1 MLTLEHVTKEYG
13 NKTAL
18 ADITL
23 TFPDKGLVIVCGES
37 GCGKT
42 TLLNIASGADLPSF
56 GKVFWC
62 GCELNASNVE
72 QFRRGKVSDV
82 YQDFMLVD
90 EMSCAENI
98 RLAAEACGKTLSD
111 DEVLT
116 LLSRAGL
123 PDDVFSKRVSLLSGG
138 EKQRVAV
145 ARALV
150 KDGAIVFA
158 DEPTGNL
165 DRKNGE
171 TIMSLL
177 REIADERLV
186 IVVSHNERL
195 NREYGQYSVVLE
207 DGCVLSSDLPELP
220 SAAQESSKAFGAA
233 KPKLSLKRVVGL
245 TRTGFE
251 KNMTKCVFAA
261 IAFLFIFAFSVIVN
275 TLFICDLPLALASSL
290 DSSYGKNLYF
300 EPKPSDEGDDALFL
314 KLRDDASPV
323 WGFGLNA
330 AYLGFNPVFFN
341 MPGISSLKLSVS
353 DAIEYDPSLGAD
365 VDVVCGD
372 FPERPDQVMLSVYF
386 VDILL
391 QSEFFGD
398 CSSAEELIGK
408 TLPVS
413 SRNLYSSSNSNQ
425 SLTFNEY
432 SQYIEFEISGF
443 FSTKLPSDE
452 LAELKED
459 SYVSYCNVIQASFLY
474 DSAFVGAGYGDRI
487 KLYRAADLLTVMD
500 QSGSVVASVLGYD
513 EYASYA
519 DSLVGDVIALDCG
532 SVYYE
537 VVDGERV
544 PRLLNPERMELTVTG
559 IVDEGN
565 YLFRDGVILSPEQR
579 NEYIVK
585 TEYSVNGFF
594 FDFSDKPSSYA
605 AILQLERDINSVY
618 TSSGNDFGGILKDRL
633 VGENSSGVHTF
644 FDNIYE
650 YRLPFILPLML
661 VLLLCLVSLG
671 AASFSFL
678 ISSKDKLYGVLRAI
692 GFDRRSVFAL
702 MLASLSLLVVCVVVL
717 GICVTA
723 LGLFLFQSYSRRM
736 RRRTR
741 NMRDGARSLPFPK
754 LRRQSSRQRRRNSAR
769 LARRLALHRGN
780 VNLRR
785 NDVVEEGIAA
795 VLANDSFQQILL
807 KKRP

>member
-220 SAAQESSKAFGAA
+220 SAAQESPKAFGAA
-233 KPKLSLKRVVGL
+233 KPRLSPKRVVGL

-251 KNMTKCVFAA
+251 KNMAKCVFAA

-314 KLRDDASPV
+314 ELRDDASPV
-323 WGFGLNA
+323 WGFGLNT

-341 MPGISSLKLSVS
+341 MPGISSLKLSVP

-398 CSSAEELIGK
+398 CSSAEELIGR

-413 SRNLYSSSNSNQ
+413 SQNLYSSSNSNQ
-425 SLTFNEY
+425 SLTFKEY

-452 LAELKED
+452 LAELKAD

-474 DSAFVGAGYGDRI
+474 DSAFVGTGYGDRI

-500 QSGSVVASVLGYD
+500 QSGSLVASVLGYD
-513 EYASYA
+513 AYASYA
-519 DSLVGDVIALDCG
+519 DSLPPLEEGEALIGDVVAKRLGVGVGDVISLDCG

-544 PRLLNPERMELTVTG
+544 PRLLNPEQMELTVTG

-565 YLFRDGVILSPEQR
+565 YLFRDSVILSPEQR
-579 NEYIVK
+579 NEYVVK
-585 TEYSVNGFF
+585 TEYSVKGFF

-605 AILQLERDINSVY
+605 AVLQLERDINSVY
-618 TSSGNDFGGILKDRL
+618 TSSGNDFGGILKGRL
-633 VGENSSGVHTF
+633 VGENSSGVHSF

-692 GFDRRSVFAL
+692 GYDRRSVFAL

-723 LGLFLFQSYSRRM
+723 LGLFLFQSYA
-736 RRRTR
+736 
-741 NMRDGARSLPFPK
+741 GAPLVNAVVIP
-754 LRRQSSRQRRRNSAR
+754 
-769 LARRLALHRGN
+769 LAWH
-780 VNLRR
+780 
-785 NDVVEEGIAA
+785 A
-795 VLANDSFQQILL
+795 VLLSVAATLISAVMTSW
-807 KKRP
+807 KKVSRLFSRTIAFNKSH